1 MIRRRSPR
9 WALSLLAAA
18 LTAGALCAASGG
30 PSQPPAR
37 SPADPT
43 VVMGT
48 RLRFELVATRR
59 GGATGAP
66 RAEVADNLAV
76 GDANDRALVAGSP
89 GEPDFCSLGSHPTP
103 DPAAGYYVWQVS
115 GRVRSISL
123 AQTTID
129 VTWRRSGPEG
139 EAARPREHTEAITID
154 AGQFRVLDYVRA
166 PTDSSSPCVAVQLQL
181 RADPLPRPGEQPAL
195 TYDLWLVHEDARG
208 VRSEHQAVAGTSGR
222 LLNIAL
228 PPLAWTSDGEN
239 VGAASPAA
247 ITLTVRGQVGATL
260 RADGT
265 VDVSVRAVRA
275 ISVGT
280 GEVRGQG
287 QEDFRGVLGET
298 AALLFPPPQRR
309 VLAGTAQESRGALAH
324 GTNPVGPR
332 IDLERFFRGTRTS
345 LYVRVTRR

>member
-1 MIRRRSPR
+1 
-9 WALSLLAAA
+9 
-18 LTAGALCAASGG
+18 
-30 PSQPPAR
+30 
-37 SPADPT
+37 
-43 VVMGT
+43 MGT

-76 GDANDRALVAGSP
+76 GDAKDRTLVAGSP
-89 GEPDFCSLGSHPTP
+89 GEPDFCSVGSHPTP
-103 DPAAGYYVWQVS
+103 DPAAGYYVWHVS
-115 GRVRSISL
+115 GRVRSISV

-139 EAARPREHTEAITID
+139 EAAEPREHTEAITLD
-154 AGQFRVLDYVRA
+154 AGQVRVLDYVRA
-166 PTDSSSPCVAVQLQL
+166 PADSSSPCVAVQLQL

-222 LLNIAL
+222 LVNIDL
-228 PPLAWTSDGEN
+228 PPLAWTSDGER
-239 VGAASPAA
+239 VAAGAPAA
-247 ITLTVRGQVGATL
+247 ITLRVHGQVGATL

-265 VDVSVRAVRA
+265 LDMSVRAVRA

-287 QEDFRGVLGET
+287 QEDFRAVVGET
-298 AALLFPPPQRR
+298 AALLFPPPQRWG
-309 VLAGTAQESRGALAH
+309 LAATAQKSRGALAQ
-324 GTNPVGPR
+324 GTNPVGSR
-332 IDLERFFRGTRTS
+332 IDLESLFRGTRTW
-345 LYVRVTRR
+345 LYVRVTRQ